1 MDSRHVDELGK
12 ARISQLILRYSFP
25 TMLATVV
32 NAVYNMADRIFVGR
46 TCGEDAI
53 AALTVC
59 FSPTLFLLAIAMTV
73 GHGSATM
80 VSISL
85 GKGDKATAEKYLG
98 QAVFLFFCFY
108 LFALAFG
115 FTFMP
120 QILSFF
126 GATDKIL
133 SDACSYFSIII
144 CGLIFEKISFGIN
157 NLIRAEGRPVYAMS
171 TILIGGILNVIFD
184 YIFLVKWGWGVKG
197 AAYATILAQACGA
210 IWVMIFYFSG
220 KSFLRIRLENIR
232 TKWATLKQMLAAGSP
247 SFIIQFLAAMSVAV
261 FVMQA
266 RKYGSES
273 AIAVIGVCT
282 ATITLLFLPIV
293 GLSMGIQPILGYNLG
308 AGMPDRVKKTF
319 FRSIQLATLICTSGF
334 LLTEIFAR
342 EIFTLYLGKNS
353 QLLSM
358 GESALRTLVAC
369 FPLIGANII
378 TSGYFQSLKR
388 PRISIFIT
396 TLRQAIFLIPIMFI
410 LPSFIGIKGLWMCY
424 PIADFMAF
432 VATMYFVVR
441 EVKKLNAKIKNT

>member
-157 NLIRAEGRPVYAMS
+157 NLIR
-171 TILIGGILNVIFD
+171 
-184 YIFLVKWGWGVKG
+184 
-197 AAYATILAQACGA
+197 
-210 IWVMIFYFSG
+210 
-220 KSFLRIRLENIR
+220 
-232 TKWATLKQMLAAGSP
+232 
-247 SFIIQFLAAMSVAV
+247 
-261 FVMQA
+261 
-266 RKYGSES
+266 
-273 AIAVIGVCT
+273 
-282 ATITLLFLPIV
+282 
-293 GLSMGIQPILGYNLG
+293 
-308 AGMPDRVKKTF
+308 
-319 FRSIQLATLICTSGF
+319 
-334 LLTEIFAR
+334 
-342 EIFTLYLGKNS
+342 
-353 QLLSM
+353 
-358 GESALRTLVAC
+358 
-369 FPLIGANII
+369 
-378 TSGYFQSLKR
+378 
-388 PRISIFIT
+388 
-396 TLRQAIFLIPIMFI
+396 
-410 LPSFIGIKGLWMCY
+410 
-424 PIADFMAF
+424 
-432 VATMYFVVR
+432 
-441 EVKKLNAKIKNT
+441 